1 MCKRITGGK
10 TLFLWAIAAGVF
22 LCGCNNSLPRLRE
35 NLLDGRFAPIPQSA
49 ARTHSWQ
56 GERGPLFTYWGK
68 QYIRINLKAWLPDT
82 LKNLEDARWA
92 LNARNAEG
100 KPLPF
105 LGFLK
110 YHVNENGTRLSILT
124 PAAELD
130 SMPDGLYTAL
140 RPEIDLKQCH
150 LQKIVLHAVILEI
163 RGHTFKPFRVKIPLI
178 PDTPSPL
185 TPIPPELPKPPP
197 GTPVPF
203 DHQ

>member
-1 MCKRITGGK
+1 MNVRYLIAPIIT
-10 TLFLWAIAAGVF
+10 I
-22 LCGCNNSLPRLRE
+22 LCGCNHSLPRLRE
-35 NLLDGRFAPIPQSA
+35 NLLNGRFAPIPQSA

-68 QYIRINLKAWLPDT
+68 QHVRISLQAWLPESF
-82 LKNLEDARWA
+82 KQPEDARWE

-110 YHVNENGTRLSILT
+110 YHLNENGTRLSVLA
-124 PAAELD
+124 PPVELD

-140 RPEIDLKQCH
+140 RPETDIKHGH
-150 LQKIVLHAVILEI
+150 LQKIVLTAVVLEI
-163 RGHTFKPFRVKIPLI
+163 RGHVFKPFMVKIPLI

-185 TPIPPELPKPPP
+185 TPLPPALPKPPP

-203 DHQ
+203 NHQ